1 MTFTGAGKTH
11 TMLGHADCPGI
22 YSRALN
28 DLFKMV
34 EKSQEEHV
42 IAVSMSYLEV
52 NSCLSTF
59 II

>member
-1 MTFTGAGKTH
+1 
-11 TMLGHADCPGI
+11 MLGHADCPGI